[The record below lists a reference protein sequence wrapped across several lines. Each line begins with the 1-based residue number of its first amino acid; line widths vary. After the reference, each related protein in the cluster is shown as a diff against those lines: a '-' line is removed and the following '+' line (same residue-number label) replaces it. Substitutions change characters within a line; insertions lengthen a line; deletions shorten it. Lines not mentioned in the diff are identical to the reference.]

1 LTRHLL
7 SILDLSH
14 RDIIHL
20 LDKAD
25 ELKEQRQRGK
35 TSEELKHK
43 TLTMLFEKSSTRTR
57 ISFQVAMSELGGH
70 SIYLNPA
77 DTQLGRGESIA
88 DTAKVI
94 SRYTHAIAA
103 RVNQHQTIIELAENS
118 TIPVI
123 NALSDLEHP
132 CQLLADLMT
141 IREYKGHLK
150 GLTLAWIGDGN
161 NVCNS
166 TILACALTH
175 IHLNIAT
182 PKGYEPD
189 KTILNQARELGG
201 SITLTNNPQEAATDA
216 DILYTDVW
224 ISMGDEAQTQ
234 QRLKHFKPYQI
245 NNQLLQHAKHDAI
258 VLHCLPA
265 HRGQEIT
272 SEVADGPHSA
282 IFDQAENRLHT
293 QKALLLKLLK

>member
-1 LTRHLL
+1 MKHLL
-7 SILDLSH
+7 SMLDLTH
-14 RDIIHL
+14 DDIIHL
-20 LDKAD
+20 LDKAE
-25 ELKEQRQRGK
+25 ELKERRQRGK
-35 TSEELKHK
+35 TIEELKHK
-43 TLTMLFEKSSTRTR
+43 TLTLLFEKSSTRTR

-77 DTQLGRGESIA
+77 DTQLNRGESIA

-94 SRYTHAIAA
+94 SRYAHVIAA
-103 RVNQHQTIIELAENS
+103 RVNRHQTLIELAENS

-141 IREYKGHLK
+141 IREYKGHLR
-150 GLTLAWIGDGN
+150 GLTLTWIGDGN

-166 TILACALTH
+166 AIIACALTGIH
-175 IHLNIAT
+175 INIAT

-189 KTILNQARELGG
+189 QNYITQARELGG
-201 SITLTNNPQEAATDA
+201 SITLTNNPTDAATDA

-224 ISMGDEAQTQ
+224 VSMGDEAQTQ
-234 QRLKHFKPYQI
+234 QRLCDLQPYQI
-245 NNQLLQHAKHDAI
+245 NQQLLEYARHDATI
-258 VLHCLPA
+258 LHCLPA

-272 SEVADGPHSA
+272 SEVVEGPQSA

-293 QKALLLKLLK
+293 QKALLLKILK